1 MSYTPN
7 NPNGSATSANSAPVV
22 IASDQSSIPVA
33 ATITGTPTIS
43 GSVSV
48 SNFPAS
54 QAVTGTF
61 FQATQPVSAASL
73 PLPTGAATDAS
84 LATVNTTLGTPF
96 QAGGSIGNSAFGI
109 SGSLPAG
116 SNALGSV
123 TVSNFPGTQ
132 PISGSVSVSNFPAT
146 QAVTGTF
153 FQTTQPVSIATM
165 PTTPVTGT
173 FFQATQPVSAAALP
187 LPTNAAQEAGGNLAT
202 LVTNTTSIA
211 TSALQ
216 TTGNTSLSTIAT
228 NTGNIP
234 AKGAATTAN
243 SMPVNIASD
252 QTLPTSVPDLY
263 VTGAAA
269 QTAIVNNI
277 LTAASGAAATDLTGY
292 RSATVQVV
300 STGTGGTC
308 IFEGC
313 NDNTNFQAVP
323 VYNQLILTG
332 TAITTAI
339 TATASQLIY
348 TLPTTFRYLRLR
360 IVTTITGGSIQ
371 AFSRFSQAAWTPPVF
386 QVAQNTAG
394 SLQTTATLSSGTV
407 TTVSTVTNGNLG
419 FPGQTTDVASAALT
433 TTTTT
438 AAFAPTYGNAYQIN
452 IPVTVVSGTSPTLDI
467 EVQESR
473 DAGTNWVAVYDFPRI
488 TAVGSYSSP
497 MMPSTGNRVRYVQT
511 VSGTTPSFTRA
522 IFRLQE
528 SFGGVTFLRQ
538 MIDRTINLT
547 SLGSTTA
554 VLQAEQQTKNVQLTI
569 NIGAAT
575 GAPAVQLQASDDAG
589 ASWYSIGSPLTAVA
603 SSTVSST
610 IANVTAQ
617 QYRAIVTTAGTGV
630 TAGYTLVRAF

>member
-123 TVSNFPGTQ
+123 
-132 PISGSVSVSNFPAT
+132 SVSNFPAT
-146 QAVTGTF
+146 QA
-153 FQTTQPVSIATM
+153 
-165 PTTPVTGT
+165 VTGT

-308 IFEGC
+308 IFEGS

-323 VYNQLILTG
+323 VYSQLILTG

>member
-123 TVSNFPGTQ
+123 
-132 PISGSVSVSNFPAT
+132 SVSNFPAT
-146 QAVTGTF
+146 QA
-153 FQTTQPVSIATM
+153 
-165 PTTPVTGT
+165 VTGT

-308 IFEGC
+308 IFEGS

-323 VYNQLILTG
+323 VYSQLILTG

-522 IFRLQE
+522 IFRLQD

-589 ASWYSIGSPLTAVA
+589 ATWYSIGSPLTAVA

>member
-123 TVSNFPGTQ
+123 
-132 PISGSVSVSNFPAT
+132 SVSNFPAT
-146 QAVTGTF
+146 QA
-153 FQTTQPVSIATM
+153 
-165 PTTPVTGT
+165 VTGT

-308 IFEGC
+308 IFEGS

-323 VYNQLILTG
+323 VYSQLILTG

-589 ASWYSIGSPLTAVA
+589 ATWYSIGSPLTAVA

>member
-123 TVSNFPGTQ
+123 
-132 PISGSVSVSNFPAT
+132 SVSNFPAT
-146 QAVTGTF
+146 QA
-153 FQTTQPVSIATM
+153 
-165 PTTPVTGT
+165 VTGT